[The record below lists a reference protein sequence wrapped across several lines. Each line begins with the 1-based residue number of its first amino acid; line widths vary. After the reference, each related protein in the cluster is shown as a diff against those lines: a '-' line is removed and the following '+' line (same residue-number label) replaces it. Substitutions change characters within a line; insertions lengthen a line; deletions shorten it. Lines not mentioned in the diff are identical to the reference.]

1 MPVLSG
7 QGTVSTDNFFL
18 GFWSKITFQLEP
30 LAWGTVF
37 ALGSVQEGV
46 LEISRE
52 DTEHLSTLFPRT
64 VDFISPSQVG
74 MSFSGQM
81 EELQRNNLRLALG
94 QSPQADAGQ
103 QGNYIYPA
111 ASCTQDNQYGRLLM
125 ERIRCQ
131 DDFVMVALFWK
142 TSGSGA
148 VSIGGDAAVINTPV
162 EFNALDDNGGDFG
175 GTTEAPL
182 GFIYAPQAET

>member
-18 GFWSKITFQLEP
+18 GFWSKISFFEDP
-30 LAWGTVF
+30 LGLNTEYL
-37 ALGSVQEGV
+37 LGSVQEGV

-111 ASCTQDNQYGRLLM
+111 ASCTSESQYGRLLM

-131 DDFVMVALFWK
+131 DSFVMVALFWK

-182 GFIYAPQAET
+182 GFIYAPPAET